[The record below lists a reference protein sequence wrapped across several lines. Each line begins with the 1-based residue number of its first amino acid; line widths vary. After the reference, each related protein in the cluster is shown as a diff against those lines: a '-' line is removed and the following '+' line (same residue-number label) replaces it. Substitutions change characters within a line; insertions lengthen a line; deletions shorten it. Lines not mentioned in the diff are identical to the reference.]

1 LPERGNTK
9 KNGTVIAES
18 AVEIGEA
25 GNGRK
30 GLDPAN
36 GGGAVEA
43 SVVILAR
50 AAGAHGEEEHNGNA
64 EEEKPAGVLPSGE
77 EEAP

>member
-1 LPERGNTK
+1 MAERGNTK

-43 SVVILAR
+43 RVVILAGT
-50 AAGAHGEEEHNGNA
+50 AGTESEKKRQGGA
-64 EEEKPAGVLPSGE
+64 EEK
-77 EEAP
+77 